1 MLPATTTCWHA
12 LLGLFL
18 AIPQVLAGQVP
29 VHDGM
34 IGTVPDASTRVT
46 SKPNVLAASG
56 NGTTVQ
62 TTPGK
67 LRVTENSGVC
77 ETTPGVY
84 QASGYGDLT
93 ANESLW

>member
-1 MLPATTTCWHA
+1 MLPATTTWRA
-12 LLGLFL
+12 LLGLLL
-18 AIPQVLAGQVP
+18 AVPQVLAGQVP
-29 VHDGM
+29 AHDGM
-34 IGTVPDASTRVT
+34 IGTVPKASTRAT
-46 SKPNVLAASG
+46 SKPSILAASG
-56 NGTTVQ
+56 NGTTIQ